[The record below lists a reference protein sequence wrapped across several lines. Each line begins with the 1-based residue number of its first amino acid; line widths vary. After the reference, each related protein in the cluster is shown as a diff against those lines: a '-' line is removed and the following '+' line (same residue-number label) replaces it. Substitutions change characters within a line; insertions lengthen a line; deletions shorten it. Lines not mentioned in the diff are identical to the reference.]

1 MDIKGGIRP
10 VHSDVYGPL
19 TRIPN
24 GGKRYFITFID
35 DYSRKTWVYILKEKS
50 EAFYVFQ
57 SLKLCVEIETGRDI
71 KNLLIDHEVE

>member
-1 MDIKGGIRP
+1 MEIQGGIRP

-35 DYSRKTWVYILKEKS
+35 DYSRKTWVYTVKEKS
-50 EAFYVFQ
+50 EAFIVFK
-57 SLKLCVEIETGRDI
+57 SLKLCMEIETRRDI
-71 KNLLIDHEVE
+71 KNLLIDHEGE